1 MISMKSKFKVLYPA
15 MLMEG
20 VLAVGLGYLS
30 TLVQVPIFKLVC
42 EDVSFIL
49 FIVSYLQVLIILFS
63 FNRKEKSGFR
73 QLMTSTFE
81 EVFRITTP
89 RSYKRAIALD
99 KKKEENGL

>member
-20 VLAVGLGYLS
+20 VLAIGLGYLS
-30 TLVQVPIFKLVC
+30 NLVQVPILKLVC

-63 FNRKEKSGFR
+63 FNRKEKTGFR

-99 KKKEENGL
+99 KKKEENGI